1 MKYFLS
7 LLVLLLASQ
16 IARANSC
23 IYDLSKSPYEGTN
36 TVFIATITGV
46 SDLPPDAS
54 LVAGD
59 TYRLSYRYV
68 VREIFRGDPN
78 AVTAIYTNHLYNAYD
93 AVVVHHMSLV
103 QLVPGDNVLVVA
115 RMPGDVQIGDCDSKV
130 WFPDSKELAALRSL
144 K

>member
-1 MKYFLS
+1 MKHLLS
-7 LLVLLLASQ
+7 LLVLLLTSQ
-16 IARANSC
+16 IARANTC
-23 IYDLSKSPYEGTN
+23 IEDLSRSSYEGTN

-59 TYRLSYRYV
+59 TYRLSYRYI

-78 AVTAIYTNHLYNAYD
+78 AVTAIYTNYLYNAYD
-93 AVVVHHMSLV
+93 AEVVYHMRLV

-115 RMPGDVQIGDCDSKV
+115 KTPGDAQIGNCDSKV
-130 WFPDSKELAALRSL
+130 WFPDSKELASLRALE
-144 K
+144 